1 MNEEI
6 EDIMVAVVGAG
17 PAGSSAA
24 EAVAASGVEVLLI
37 DKKSEIGSPVQC
49 GGFLPEAVELEK
61 LMPRAHLPEAL
72 REIPER
78 YYFASH
84 PIAAH
89 LFTLGKLQ
97 AICRSRPGLGS
108 AGIRSLPRR
117 PGGRRRSKS
126 STRDPRPP

>member
-1 MNEEI
+1 MNEDK

-24 EAVAASGVEVLLI
+24 EAIAAAGAEAVLI

-78 YYFASH
+78 CILH
-84 PIAAH
+84 R
-89 LFTLGKLQ
+89 TQLQ
-97 AICRSRPGLGS
+97 RIYSCLLYTSPSPRDRQKSRMPSS
-108 AGIRSLPRR
+108 A
-117 PGGRRRSKS
+117 
-126 STRDPRPP
+126 